1 MNANNLNL
9 GKAHLGSD
17 MAKVASHAL
26 TSQEYDELPEISDAD
41 IARSTWQIEGKTVSS
56 SEGRVAFSAAMKKQK
71 INLTIDPDV
80 LGWYRAQSGGKG
92 YQTLINAT
100 LREAMRGQQ
109 VAETLRLVIRQ
120 ELAEAV
126 QRTK

>member
-9 GKAHLGSD
+9 GKTQIGNA
-17 MAKVASHAL
+17 MAKMASHAIAP
-26 TSQEYDELPEISDAD
+26 QEYDELPEISDAD
-41 IARSTWQIEGKTVSS
+41 MARAAWQIAGKTVSPA
-56 SEGRVAFSAAMKKQK
+56 EGKTAFSAAMKKQK

-80 LGWYRAQSGGKG
+80 LGWYRAQSGGRG

-120 ELAEAV
+120 ELAGAAL
-126 QRTK
+126 KMK

>member
-9 GKAHLGSD
+9 GNTHIGSD
-17 MAKVASHAL
+17 MAKVASQAI
-26 TSQEYDELPEISDAD
+26 SPQEYDELPEISDAD
-41 IARSTWQIEGKTVSS
+41 IARATWHVAGKAVSPSEGKA
-56 SEGRVAFSAAMKKQK
+56 AFSAAMKKQK

-80 LGWYRAQSGGKG
+80 LGWYRAQSGGRG

-126 QRTK
+126 QRAK